1 MIIRLLSFVLVVLCG
16 MLSYSA
22 LAADNAT
29 LEARLQAMEKRLQTL
44 ERQQQ
49 QLRRHMET
57 YLNLNLGPAPAST
70 EDENRMYIGKELGV
84 VAEHFSLTLGHI
96 ERDPLRHRLNIAV
109 VITNTDT
116 RTRYLWLPKTFR
128 QSTSMT
134 DQDGTRYT
142 IRNIDGLSA
151 RRQPI
156 QPRVSR
162 VALFTFPLAKGL
174 RSGRIESLW
183 YTPKHFEVVIPFML
197 PEALPNTQ

>member
-1 MIIRLLSFVLVVLCG
+1 MIIRPPSLVLVVLCG
-16 MLSYSA
+16 MLGLPA
-22 LAADNAT
+22 LTVDSAT
-29 LEARLQAMEKRLQTL
+29 LEERLQTMEKRLQTL

-57 YLNLNLGPAPAST
+57 YLNLNLGPAPVST
-70 EDENRMYIGKELGV
+70 EDENRVYIGKEIGL
-84 VAEHFSLTLGHI
+84 VAEHFTLTVGHI
-96 ERDPLRHRLNIAV
+96 ERDPQRQRLNIAV

-128 QSTSMT
+128 QSTSMI
-134 DQDGTRYT
+134 DQNGTRYT
-142 IRNIDGLSA
+142 IRDIDGLSA

-183 YTPKHFEVVIPFML
+183 YTPKHFEVVIPFTL
-197 PEALPNTQ
+197 PETPPSTQ